1 MKALNL
7 DQANQLN
14 TEIQRV
20 QSQTSASQ
28 LRSLFAAQ
36 HQPRR
41 TALTLFVVPMANGS
55 NALSVAGPAWHTRI
69 DSLRKLLSTS
79 S

>member
-14 TEIQRV
+14 AEIQRV
-20 QSQTSASQ
+20 QSQTAASQ
-28 LRSLFAAQ
+28 LRTLFARNTNRGERAYFIRC
-36 HQPRR
+36 PDG
-41 TALTLFVVPMANGS
+41 NGS
-55 NALSVAGPAWHTRI
+55 NALSVAGPAWLIRI